1 MQGATTDLDMTPTG
15 SPKIFLQILK
25 NDLKDVELQE
35 ESVLVQYVD
44 DLLLVSK
51 DETACMIDIVH
62 LCTALAEK
70 GHHASPSKL

>member
-1 MQGATTDLDMTPTG
+1 M
-15 SPKIFLQILK
+15 K

-70 GHHASPSKL
+70 GRHASPSKL